1 MRTALRL
8 GPANLALVSLYF
20 APVFGCE
27 AVRALMSPYRGL
39 ETAAQAAATLQFG
52 KLFSFALDGLMAT
65 SSVLAGLKLV
75 IAAGFLAYLIEFARA
90 LAVGREVDRGTLDVV
105 LMLAAGAIA
114 VWALPPLALTDPA
127 LIRLGASQLVL
138 VAGAVV
144 VIMIERQIEQSV
156 QYRDLRP
163 AVADDTDEAAEYR
176 VTPATR

>member
-8 GPANLALVSLYF
+8 GSANLALVSLYS
-20 APVFGCE
+20 APVFGCD

-39 ETAAQAAATLQFG
+39 ENAAQAAATLHFG
-52 KLFSFALDGLMAT
+52 KLFSFMLDGLMAT

-114 VWALPPLALTDPA
+114 VWAVPPLALTDPA

-144 VIMIERQIEQSV
+144 VIMIERQIEQSA
-156 QYRDLRP
+156 QSRGLAP
-163 AVADDTDEAAEYR
+163 AVAR
-176 VTPATR
+176 R